1 MAGAREGASRLRWA
15 APALALVVL
24 LLGGAYALVV
34 PPGEAP
40 DEAAHIAYVDHLL
53 RRHTLPPLAEPPY
66 GDRYEAYQAPLDY
79 LTMAVAARALG
90 VRTVGL
96 ALRPNPSFSFFR
108 QGSRAYLPAA
118 DEVAASGIRALRL
131 TRLVWA
137 VITAVLVLL
146 TASRLA
152 HGRTGLALAA
162 TAPFVLSPQF
172 LFVNATVNNDGAV
185 TACAALA
192 TFAFT
197 ELLLQAVHPSPRIS
211 LLAAVAGIAVG
222 LAPFG
227 KISGFLLLAPL
238 ALVAAL
244 LAHRRQPR
252 AALWLLAPAAALS
265 ALWLGLAAWRFGSF
279 FPPPPTGLRTGL
291 GAAGELVGAHWL
303 GSVALSFWAKF
314 GWFNLRLPAVAYGLF
329 VAPTVLV
336 AIGCFGGA
344 ADRHDPPVDPWP
356 RRVFA
361 GTLATNLMLL
371 MIFLVRIDW
380 QPQGRFLFSS
390 LPAMAALA
398 ALSLHRLA
406 SPDRSR
412 RWRRW
417 AIPGFLILCAL
428 TAAVVGLGVIARAY
442 G

>member
-1 MAGAREGASRLRWA
+1 MCWA
-15 APALALVVL
+15 APALALAVL
-24 LLGGAYALVV
+24 VLGAAYAWVV

-40 DEAAHIAYVDHLL
+40 DEPAHIAYVDQLL

-79 LTMAVAARALG
+79 LTMAVAAQALG
-90 VRTVGL
+90 FRTVAL
-96 ALRPNPSFSFFR
+96 PLRPNPSFSFFQ

-118 DEVAASGIRALRL
+118 DGAAASRVRALRL

-137 VITAVLVLL
+137 VITAVLVLV
-146 TASRLA
+146 TASRLT
-152 HGRTGLALAA
+152 HGRTSLALAA

-197 ELLLQAVHPSPRIS
+197 ELLRCVLPSARLAIV
-211 LLAAVAGIAVG
+211 AAVAGIAVG

-238 ALVAAL
+238 ALVAAV
-244 LAHRRQPR
+244 LAHRRRPR
-252 AALWLLAPAAALS
+252 AVLWLLAPAVALS

-279 FPPPPTGLRTGL
+279 FPPPPTGVRSGL
-291 GAAGELVGAHWL
+291 GATGELLGAHWL

-314 GWFNLRLPAVAYGLF
+314 GWFNLRLPPVAYGLF

-336 AIGCFGGA
+336 AIGCLGGA
-344 ADRHDPPVDPWP
+344 ADRHDPSVAPWP

-361 GTLATNLMLL
+361 GTLATNLALL

-380 QPQGRFLFSS
+380 QPQGRFLFPS

-398 ALSLHRLA
+398 ALSLQRLA
-406 SPDRSR
+406 GCDRSR
-412 RWRRW
+412 RWLQR
-417 AIPGFLILCAL
+417 AIPGSLILSAL
-428 TAAVVGLGVIARAY
+428 AGAIVGLGVLACAY
-442 G
+442 D